1 MLVWVY
7 KSHIGGLFTESKP
20 LTADECYCEQCG
32 DYDWEIGCFETMA
45 DFVAAYADNIAAVPC
60 EGGIDIDALIE
71 DVGWAFEDK
80 LTHGQVKEIAMMN
93 KTYKEENN
101 E

>member
-1 MLVWVY
+1 MAVWVY
-7 KSHIGGLFTESKP
+7 ESHLGGLFTIPSK
-20 LTADECYCEQCG
+20 LSVDECYCEQCG

-45 DFVAAYADNIAAVPC
+45 DFVAAYADNIATNQY

-71 DVGWAFEDK
+71 CVGWAFEDK

-93 KTYKEENN
+93 KTYEE
-101 E
+101 EDDE